1 MEQELKTK
9 AAKSEQSMEK
19 SIKSL
24 RAKIKQKENMNKLR
38 DNELLQLRSK
48 LKMSETG
55 KDQVSLELT
64 KAKKGGKEKELEIK
78 LLEKDKEIK

>member
-1 MEQELKTK
+1 
-9 AAKSEQSMEK
+9 
-19 SIKSL
+19 
-24 RAKIKQKENMNKLR
+24 
-38 DNELLQLRSK
+38 
-48 LKMSETG
+48 MSETG